1 MTNIID
7 MKKIL
12 PFVALV
18 IIAFGCKNRDR
29 EIDVDVKF
37 KGTGNGEFEICF
49 SEKGKGQFDP
59 EDLGYHIYVT
69 TKNGLTRDVERD
81 IIIDKC
87 EQDDMCQY
95 KKLGAYSDK
104 EYEDMKTHFVP
115 GNIKKV
121 KVEIFY
127 LGEYDKPFI
136 TKELTNL

>member
-1 MTNIID
+1 MTNILT
-7 MKKIL
+7 MRKL
-12 PFVALV
+12 LLLNSL
-18 IIAFGCKNRDR
+18 IAVLFSCKDRDR
-29 EIDVDVKF
+29 EIDVEVKF

-69 TKNGLTRDVERD
+69 TKNGLTSDVERD
-81 IIIDKC
+81 IIIETC
-87 EQDDMCQY
+87 EDDDMCQY

-104 EYEDMKTHFVP
+104 DYEDMKTNLVP
-115 GNIKKV
+115 GNIRKV